1 MKQIAPNLHTFTGL
15 MAGRVYLIEDP
26 DGLTMIDTS
35 LPTAPKRILKQL
47 REAGHF
53 PSDVKRIIITH
64 AHPDHVG
71 GLPELAKLTGAEV
84 WASEGEAKVIRGEMT
99 IVRPPVKSIPWPQR
113 IIRFMLPPTRFKPGQ
128 VHRILKDG
136 DTLDV
141 MGGLQVLSTPGH
153 APDHLSFWQP
163 DKSVLFAGDTMIHL
177 YRPLDPIFK
186 AMTVD
191 MALNMRSVRRL
202 AALEPQIILCGHG
215 SPLTERAAAKL
226 NRLARKHR
234 SNNRQRKGA

>member
-1 MKQIAPNLHTFTGL
+1 MSVANYQNDIQTDIFSHTSTQYAIRNMNQIAPNLHTFTGL
-15 MAGRVYLIEDP
+15 MVGRVYLIEDA
-26 DGLTMIDTS
+26 DGLSIIDTS
-35 LPTAPKRILKQL
+35 LPTAPRRILKQL
-47 REAGHF
+47 REAGHA

-99 IVRPPVKSIPWPQR
+99 VVRPPVKSVPWPQR

-141 MGGLQVLSTPGH
+141 FGGLQVLST
-153 APDHLSFWQP
+153 L
-163 DKSVLFAGDTMIHL
+163 DTPRIIS
-177 YRPLDPIFK
+177 RSGNPKK
-186 AMTVD
+186 ASSSRVT
-191 MALNMRSVRRL
+191 R
-202 AALEPQIILCGHG
+202 
-215 SPLTERAAAKL
+215 
-226 NRLARKHR
+226 
-234 SNNRQRKGA
+234 